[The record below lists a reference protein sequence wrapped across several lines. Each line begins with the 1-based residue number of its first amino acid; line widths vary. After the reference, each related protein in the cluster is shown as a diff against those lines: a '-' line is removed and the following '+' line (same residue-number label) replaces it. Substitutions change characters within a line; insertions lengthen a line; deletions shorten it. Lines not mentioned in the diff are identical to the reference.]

1 MNAQRPRPTSDTAA
15 VAAFANGRRPFGEG
29 APGLAGHYPSTEAR
43 TIDRW
48 FEDLSNYE
56 KMLEQISEVK
66 LLDSF
71 KEELRVID
79 TWCAAGA
86 MRPAVDRDSGSVGLT
101 AAWGAGGG
109 AGPPQRRGAG
119 WATGLRRR
127 TRASGPR
134 CSTRSSGTA
143 RRCRFASL

>member
-29 APGLAGHYPSTEAR
+29 AAGLAGHYPSTEAR

-79 TWCAAGA
+79 TWCGA
-86 MRPAVDRDSGSVGLT
+86 RAKQPAIDRDSGSAWLMSAWR
-101 AAWGAGGG
+101 AAHYGVAPAG
-109 AGPPQRRGAG
+109 Q
-119 WATGLRRR
+119 
-127 TRASGPR
+127 
-134 CSTRSSGTA
+134 
-143 RRCRFASL
+143 